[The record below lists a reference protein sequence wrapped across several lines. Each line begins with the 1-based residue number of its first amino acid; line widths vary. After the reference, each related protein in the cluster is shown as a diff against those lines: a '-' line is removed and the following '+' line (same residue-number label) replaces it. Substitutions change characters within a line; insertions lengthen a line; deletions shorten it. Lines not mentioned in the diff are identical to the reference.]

1 MALPGKVGTEQTK
14 KCMWKSRM
22 SITSKGV
29 LYLNVFMCA
38 CVGAGAEETTRHHI
52 FPILD
57 ENEPYQKNHA
67 HSAQKPKP
75 PIHGLFEKQVLLQTM
90 SSFV

>member
-1 MALPGKVGTEQTK
+1 MTLPGKVGTEK
-14 KCMWKSRM
+14 KKSVEIKN

-29 LYLNVFMCA
+29 PYVNV
-38 CVGAGAEETTRHHI
+38 CVCAEETTRHHI
-52 FPILD
+52 FPIPD

-75 PIHGLFEKQVLLQTM
+75 PIHGLFEKQVLIQTM